1 MKVTQ
6 VYFSPSGTT
15 EKISHLFTSHL
26 NMEGTVTDLMKM
38 PLCAPKTFNEDELA
52 VVSMPVFA
60 GRIPK
65 ISAEMLKNM
74 KGAGTPAVAMVIYGN
89 REYEDSLLE
98 LTDILTE
105 NGFKV
110 IGAAAFI
117 ARHSIFPTVGAS
129 RPDAADEG
137 CIKSFAHECKKK
149 IEQKAYSMKSE
160 VTGVRPYVEPKSIP
174 LIPTG
179 DENCTECG
187 VCSPLCPAQAIP
199 EAEPRTTDPKKCI
212 SCTACI
218 HACPVHARMF
228 MGDMFKKISA
238 AFTQQYAS
246 RRKEPEIFL

>member
-15 EKISHLFTSHL
+15 EKVSHIFTSNL
-26 NMEGTVTDLMKM
+26 NMDGNIIDLMKT
-38 PLCAPKTFNEDELA
+38 PLSDPKIFQADELA

-65 ISAEMLKNM
+65 LSAAMLKNM
-74 KGAGTPAVAMVIYGN
+74 KGEGTPVVAMVVYGN

-117 ARHSIFPTVGAS
+117 ARHSIFTSVGES
-129 RPDAADEG
+129 RPDAADEA
-137 CIKSFAHECKKK
+137 CIKSFALECQQK
-149 IEQKAYSMKSE
+149 IDRQTYSMTASVK
-160 VTGVRPYVEPKSIP
+160 GGRPYIEPKSIP
-174 LIPTG
+174 LVPTG
-179 DENCTECG
+179 DENCIECG
-187 VCSPLCPAQAIP
+187 ICAPLCPAQAIP
-199 EAEPRTTDPKKCI
+199 ETESRTTDPKKCI

-218 HACPVHARMF
+218 HACPTHARMF

-238 AFTQQYAS
+238 TFTQQYSS
-246 RRKEPEIFL
+246 RRKEPETFL